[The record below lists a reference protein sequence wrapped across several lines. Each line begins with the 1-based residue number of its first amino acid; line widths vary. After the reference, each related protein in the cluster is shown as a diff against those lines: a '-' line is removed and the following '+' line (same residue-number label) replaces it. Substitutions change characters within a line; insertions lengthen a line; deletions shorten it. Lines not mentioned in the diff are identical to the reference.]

1 MRSAI
6 LGILQTLSIVL
17 GFAAAGLAAAAL
29 YPPVMAQHA
38 WLVDG
43 FNVIQVGLLAGRERE
58 HWWGPA
64 RRSELRE
71 HAEQLDDPDAEV
83 LLVFDGSEPGP
94 AETGR
99 TRTVFAPSADD
110 WILARLRQAAD
121 PGILARLRQAADPGD
136 IRVVTADRRLAA
148 RVRSRG
154 AEVVSPAAFL
164 QRCTP

>member
-1 MRSAI
+1 MRNAI
-6 LGILQTLSIVL
+6 LGVLQTFSIVL
-17 GFAAAGLAAAAL
+17 AFAGAGLAAAAV
-29 YPPVMAQHA
+29 YPSVMADRQ

-71 HAEQLDDPDAEV
+71 HAERLDDPEAEV
-83 LLVFDGSEPGP
+83 LLVFDGSEPSP
-94 AETGR
+94 AGEGR

-110 WILARLRQAAD
+110 WILARLRQT
-121 PGILARLRQAADPGD
+121 PHPAR

-148 RVRSRG
+148 RARSHG
-154 AEVVSPAAFL
+154 AEVVTPAEFL
-164 QRCTP
+164 QRCKP

>member
-1 MRSAI
+1 MRNAI

-17 GFAAAGLAAAAL
+17 GFAAAGLAAAAV
-29 YPPVMAQHA
+29 YPPAMVQRQ

-71 HAEQLDDPDAEV
+71 RAEQLDDPDVEV
-83 LLVFDGSEPGP
+83 LLVFDGSQPGP
-94 AETGR
+94 ADAGR
-99 TRTVFAPSADD
+99 TRSVFAPSADD
-110 WILARLRQAAD
+110 WILARLREAAD
-121 PGILARLRQAADPGD
+121 PSA

-148 RVRSRG
+148 RAKSRG
-154 AEVVSPAAFL
+154 AQIVSPAEFL
-164 QRCTP
+164 QRCKP

>member
-17 GFAAAGLAAAAL
+17 GFAAAGLAAAAV
-29 YPPVMAQHA
+29 YPPAMAQRE

-71 HAEQLDDPDAEV
+71 RTEQLDDPDAEV

-99 TRTVFAPSADD
+99 TRTIFAPSADD

-121 PGILARLRQAADPGD
+121 PGD
-136 IRVVTADRRLAA
+136 IHVVTADRRLAA

-164 QRCTP
+164 QLCKP

>member
-1 MRSAI
+1 MRNAI

-17 GFAAAGLAAAAL
+17 GFAAAGLAAAAV
-29 YPPVMAQHA
+29 YPPAMVQRQ

-71 HAEQLDDPDAEV
+71 RAEQLDDPDVEV
-83 LLVFDGSEPGP
+83 LLVFDGSQPGP
-94 AETGR
+94 TDAGR
-99 TRTVFAPSADD
+99 TRSVFAPSADD
-110 WILARLRQAAD
+110 WILARLREAAD
-121 PGILARLRQAADPGD
+121 PSA

-148 RVRSRG
+148 RAKSRG
-154 AEVVSPAAFL
+154 AQIVSPAEFL
-164 QRCTP
+164 QRCKP